1 MKRSEAN
8 VPSIQERRNPSGKS
22 VYRAQVRVKGY
33 RTESATFDRK
43 TDAKEWANRVES
55 EMRSGRYRS
64 ESEARRRTFG
74 EMIDRY
80 VSDVLPTKG
89 KGTRIV
95 QGPQYQRWKDELGP
109 RLLSE
114 VTPRVIAEARD
125 NLLREQTVRGRQ
137 RTTSTVVR
145 YLAAL
150 SHCYSIAIKEWD
162 WVDDN
167 PVRRITMPKEP
178 SGRTRFLSDEER
190 VSLLNA
196 CHESQNPYLYTIVVL
211 ALSTGMRRSEIMNL
225 RWDQVDLNREVIRLL
240 PEDTKNATSRAVP
253 IAGPAL
259 IELQKLSESK
269 VRSFSNLV
277 FPAPNAIPGEERPID
292 IQSAWKAA
300 LQRAAITDFRF
311 HDLRHSAASYL
322 AMNGATLAEI
332 AEILGHKTLQMV
344 KRYAHLTEQHTSG
357 VVKRMNAAMFGG

>member
-1 MKRSEAN
+1 M
-8 VPSIQERRNPSGKS
+8 PSIYERVNPDGKK
-22 VYRAQVRVKGY
+22 VYRVQIRVKGY
-33 RTESATFDRK
+33 PSESATFDRR
-43 TDAKEWANRVES
+43 TDAKEWGYRVEA
-55 EMRSGRYRS
+55 EMRAGRYRS
-64 ESEARRRTFG
+64 GPEARRRTFG

-89 KGTRIV
+89 GSSRRSQST
-95 QGPQYQRWKDELGP
+95 QLEWWKAQLGDM
-109 RLLSE
+109 LLLK
-114 VTPRVIAEARD
+114 VTPAEIAETRD
-125 NLLREQTVRGRQ
+125 LLLNSDSRRGRK
-137 RTTSTVVR
+137 RSPATVIR
-145 YLAAL
+145 YMAAL
-150 SHCYSIAIKEWD
+150 SHCYSIAVREWG
-162 WVDDN
+162 WLDDS
-167 PVRRITMPKEP
+167 PMRKVSKPKEP
-178 SGRTRFLSDEER
+178 SGRTRFLSDDER
-190 VSLLNA
+190 TRLLNA

-259 IELQKLSESK
+259 IELRKLSESK

-357 VVKRMNAAMFGG
+357 VVKRMNAAVFGGS